1 MLNRRLLRTKAV
13 QALYARKLTADANR
27 LLALDHIEE
36 AFAPD
41 LNSMEFQDRTK
52 LTGMKRLAG
61 ITLDEFIKHG
71 KPGDDEE
78 LPAQVINVARSAFEA
93 YQRQTNAD
101 GQKVVRRVLN
111 ETESIHVDFVRVLSM
126 FIELAHQAKIDRERR
141 YDDPEAPFPKDGG
154 LDSNRVIQVLQ
165 ADKNLEQEIIRNGI
179 NWSNEMGIIRK
190 IYKEALR
197 KNAEYEA
204 YCSKVDHTAEEDQ
217 LIVQY
222 ILRQVLLKH
231 EVPLDFLE
239 QRDLYW
245 VDHSELIRGLAI
257 KTLKSADSADTF
269 ELAPL
274 TKDWEEDRF
283 FVEELFRIVLEES
296 DQYDLYL
303 DEQLKNWELERIAL
317 VDMIIL
323 KTALAELIHFPGIPV
338 KVTINEFIEIAKR
351 YSTPKS
357 GKFVNGVLDVLSVK
371 LSKEGIIRKS
381 GRGLIDNK

>member
-204 YCSKVDHTAEEDQ
+204 YCSKADHTAEEDQ

-371 LSKEGIIRKS
+371 LTKEGIIRKS

>member
-204 YCSKVDHTAEEDQ
+204 YCSKADHTAEEDQ

-371 LSKEGIIRKS
+371 LSKEGVIRKS

>member
-27 LLALDHIEE
+27 LIALDQIEE

-41 LNSMEFQDRTK
+41 LNSMEFQDRAK
-52 LTGMKRLAG
+52 LTAMKKQAG
-61 ITLDEFIKHG
+61 IILDELINT
-71 KPGDDEE
+71 GDAKEGADV
-78 LPAQVINVARSAFEA
+78 PAKVSVVAKSAFLA
-93 YQRQTNAD
+93 YQRQTSSD
-101 GQKVVRRVLN
+101 GQKMVRRVLN
-111 ETESIHVDFVRVLSM
+111 ETETIYDDFLRVLSI
-126 FIELAHQAKIDRERR
+126 FLELSHQARIDRERK

-154 LDSNRVIQVLQ
+154 LNTNRVIQVLE
-165 ADKNLEQEIIRNGI
+165 ANKTLSEEIIRSGI
-179 NWSNEMGIIRK
+179 SWSNEMNLIRK
-190 IYKEALR
+190 IYREALR
-197 KNAEYEA
+197 KDEEYKK
-204 YCSKVDHTAEEDQ
+204 YCSQVEHTPEEDQ

-222 ILRQVLLKH
+222 ILRQVILKH
-231 EVPLDFLE
+231 EIPLDYLE

-245 VDHSELIRGLAI
+245 TDHNELIRSLAI
-257 KTLKSADSADTF
+257 KTLKSADSSETMQ
-269 ELAPL
+269 LAPL
-274 TKDWEEDRF
+274 TKDWEEDSS
-283 FVEELFRIVLEES
+283 FVEELYETVVKES
-296 DQYDLYL
+296 DQYDVYL
-303 DEQLKNWELERIAL
+303 DEQLKNWELDRIAL

-371 LSKEGIIRKS
+371 LAKEGVIRKS